1 MASTH
6 FSKLI
11 GKIYSSSTPIV
22 DPEQY
27 QMYYDTTNNVLKI
40 YIDTSW
46 YGIQFA

>member
-11 GKIYSSSTPIV
+11 GKIYSATTAPV

-27 QMYYDTTNNVLKI
+27 QMFYDTTRNVLKI

>member
-1 MASTH
+1 MSSTH

-11 GKIYSSSTPIV
+11 GKIYSAATPLV

-27 QMYYDTTNNVLKI
+27 QMYYDTTRDVLKI
-40 YIDTSW
+40 YISTSW